1 MINESTI
8 LSVCL
13 GLGLAAACGF
23 RVFVPLLLVGVAA
36 RNGFVDLGGSFE
48 WMGGT
53 PALIAFGLATVLE
66 IGAYYVP
73 WLDNLLDSIA
83 APIAVVAGIAVSA
96 SVFTGMDPFLKW
108 SLAVIAGG
116 SLVASTQGITTLV
129 RGIST
134 VTTGGL
140 GNPVVSTVEAVIS
153 AILSFLAI
161 LVPVLAFG
169 LALVIVAI
177 AIRRMRRRPLPAA
190 A

>member
-23 RVFVPLLLVGVAA
+23 RVFVPLLLVGLAS
-36 RNGFVDLGGSFE
+36 RGGFVNLGGSFE
-48 WMGGT
+48 WMGAT

-73 WLDNLLDSIA
+73 WLDNLLDSA
-83 APIAVVAGIAVSA
+83 AGPIAVVAGIAVSA

-116 SLVASTQGITTLV
+116 SLAASTQGITTLV

-140 GNPVVSTVEAVIS
+140 GNPVVSTVEAFVA

-169 LALVIVAI
+169 LALLIVAF
-177 AIRRMRRRPLPAA
+177 AIRRIRRRPEPAA